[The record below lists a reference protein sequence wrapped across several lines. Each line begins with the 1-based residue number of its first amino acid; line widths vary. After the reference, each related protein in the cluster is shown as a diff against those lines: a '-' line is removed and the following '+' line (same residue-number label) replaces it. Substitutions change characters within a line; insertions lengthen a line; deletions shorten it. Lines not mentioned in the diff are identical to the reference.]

1 MKKIILSTI
10 CGLLLASNCGLIIA
24 QPKIVKENVAFADK
38 QLTYSLEQVKAATTD
53 KLNNPRT
60 IKDGK
65 LSMAPSWEWTS
76 GFYPGILWY
85 MYEYTNNPKWLQE
98 ARHFTK
104 LTESQQFV
112 TNTHDMGFKMY
123 CGYGNGY
130 RLTGDTAYQRVLIQ
144 SANTLITR
152 YNPTVGLIRSW
163 DFNKDRWQYPVII
176 DNMMN
181 LELLFWATKAT
192 GDSTYYHIAYNHA
205 KKTIENHFRADN
217 SSFHV
222 VDYDTISGQSRLKQ
236 TWQGYADGSAWARGQ
251 GWGLY
256 GYTLCYRATGDKS
269 FLEQAKKIEKYIF
282 SHPNM
287 PKDLVPYW
295 DFNDP
300 DIPNTPRD
308 ASAAAIYA
316 SALYELST
324 YVSKTEAKDYLKK
337 ADKIIESLSSP
348 AYRSPL
354 NENFGF
360 LLLHSTGAKPF
371 KSEVDEPLVYADYY
385 FLEALLRKNSFAAK
399 R

>member
-1 MKKIILSTI
+1 MSIKSSF
-10 CGLLLASNCGLIIA
+10 CWLLLAGNCTLAMA
-24 QPKIVKENVAFADK
+24 QPKIVKSNFAFAEK
-38 QLTYSLEQVKAATTD
+38 QLVYSLEQVKAATTD
-53 KLNNPRT
+53 KVNNPRT
-60 IKDGK
+60 IKDGT
-65 LSMAPSWEWTS
+65 LSLVSPREWTS

-85 MYEYTNNPKWLQE
+85 MYEYTHDQKWADE

-104 LTESQQFV
+104 LTEKQQF
-112 TNTHDMGFKMY
+112 NKSTHDVGFMMY

-130 RLTGDTAYQRVLIQ
+130 RLAGDTEYREVLIQ
-144 SANTLITR
+144 SANSLITR

-163 DFNKDRWQYPVII
+163 DWNNNTWQFPVII

-192 GDSTYYHIAYNHA
+192 GDSTYYNIAVKHA
-205 KKTIENHFRADN
+205 NTTMANHFRADN
-217 SSFHV
+217 STFHV
-222 VDYDTISGQSRLKQ
+222 VDYDTITGNPRLKQ
-236 TWQGYADGSAWARGQ
+236 THQGYAHESAWARGQ

-256 GYTLCYRATGDKS
+256 GYTMCYRETGNKT
-269 FLEQAKKIEKYIF
+269 FLEQAKKIEKFIF

-295 DFNDP
+295 DFNAP
-300 DIPNTPRD
+300 DIPNAPRD

-324 YVSKTEAKDYLKK
+324 YVSKKEAKDYRKK

-360 LLLHSTGAKPF
+360 LLLHSTGAKP
-371 KSEVDEPLVYADYY
+371 SNVEVDFQLI
-385 FLEALLRKNSFAAK
+385 
-399 R
+399 